1 MTERLEDRLRQY
13 RQRVLIRSWEYRQRR
28 HAHGV
33 WHRLRRVLTDA
44 DATYTVSG
52 EDASTLATEGYRP
65 EPVGAE
71 LNPPKTIVFVPRERL
86 AGLPSARPVPLKLGI
101 DLLAAEYLVLTPF
114 APPDRRAAE
123 ASWT

>member
-1 MTERLEDRLRQY
+1 MTRRLEDRLRQY

-44 DATYTVSG
+44 DAAYAVSA
-52 EDASTLATEGYRP
+52 EDVRTLAAEGYTP

-71 LNPPKTIVFVPRERL
+71 LHPPKTIVFVPRERL
-86 AGLPSARPVPLKLGI
+86 AGLPSARPVPVRLGM
-101 DLLAAEYLVLTPF
+101 DLLTTECLVLTPF
-114 APPDRRAAE
+114 APAARRLPVQRIP
-123 ASWT
+123 